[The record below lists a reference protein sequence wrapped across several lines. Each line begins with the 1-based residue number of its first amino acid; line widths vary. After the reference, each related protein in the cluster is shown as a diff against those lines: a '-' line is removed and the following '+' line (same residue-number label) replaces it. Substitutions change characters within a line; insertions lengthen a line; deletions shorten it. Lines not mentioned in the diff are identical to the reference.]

1 MRYFSDMM
9 LFWFD
14 FCAFVPILFW
24 IIVKNWFSPNEDNF
38 NVGVDVYG
46 ALLLTAFA
54 SSVTWI

>member
-1 MRYFSDMM
+1 MM

-54 SSVTWI
+54 SGVTWI